1 MNRNRNAGR
10 SGIMGVA
17 GGYLLY
23 LAYQLLKNLID
34 NVPTTMP
41 RWVAILSITV
51 FTGIG
56 VTLVIYALK
65 LWKKGREDQDEQPV
79 ELEEKE
85 PEAEPG
91 QDDQGK

>member
-1 MNRNRNAGR
+1 MNRNAGR

-23 LAYQLLKNLID
+23 LAYQLLQNLIG

-41 RWVAILSITV
+41 RWVAILSITA
-51 FTGIG
+51 FAGIG
-56 VTLVIYALK
+56 VTLLVYALK

-79 ELEEKE
+79 ELEE
-85 PEAEPG
+85 AEPG
-91 QDDQGK
+91 DEPGRENREK